1 MASVITNGND
11 TVVDTDITEA
21 EIQNA
26 VFHKATMINRYPE
39 LARRL
44 GRAENELTAAIINFE
59 NNTNP
64 RANPFFVAKV
74 EQTRNDYVTAL
85 QNLLFGVED

>member
-1 MASVITNGND
+1 MASIITKDNN
-11 TVVDTDITEA
+11 TTVDTNITEA

-26 VFHKATMINRYPE
+26 VFHKTTMIDRYPE